1 MFDNA
6 KEKLEIKS
14 KNHNKTDRNS
24 ARSDED
30 FCSIQALNSRK
41 HLKRKDSGSKA
52 LVRLFLVLIQYIVVR
67 LLIFLLTYFLLY
79 TINETGKNDIT
90 KGRLKI
96 ILRYAIFYLS
106 VRVFASSSLFLMFT

>member
-1 MFDNA
+1 MF
-6 KEKLEIKS
+6 KYLEK
-14 KNHNKTDRNS
+14 
-24 ARSDED
+24 ED
-30 FCSIQALNSRK
+30 FLSMMLLPDVIAFL
-41 HLKRKDSGSKA
+41 LIISK
-52 LVRLFLVLIQYIVVR
+52 FLVLIQYIVVR

-106 VRVFASSSLFLMFT
+106 IRVFVSSSLFLMFT

>member
-1 MFDNA
+1 MF
-6 KEKLEIKS
+6 KYLEK
-14 KNHNKTDRNS
+14 
-24 ARSDED
+24 ED
-30 FCSIQALNSRK
+30 FLSMMLLPDIAAL
-41 HLKRKDSGSKA
+41 LFIISKF
-52 LVRLFLVLIQYIVVR
+52 LIFLFYPELFLVLIQYIVVR

-106 VRVFASSSLFLMFT
+106 IRVFASSSLFLMFT

>member
-1 MFDNA
+1 MF
-6 KEKLEIKS
+6 KYLEK
-14 KNHNKTDRNS
+14 
-24 ARSDED
+24 ED
-30 FCSIQALNSRK
+30 FLSLMLLPDIAAL
-41 HLKRKDSGSKA
+41 LFIMSKF
-52 LVRLFLVLIQYIVVR
+52 LILLFYPELFLVLIQYIVVR

-106 VRVFASSSLFLMFT
+106 IRVFASSSLFLMFT

>member
-1 MFDNA
+1 MF
-6 KEKLEIKS
+6 KYLEK
-14 KNHNKTDRNS
+14 
-24 ARSDED
+24 ED
-30 FCSIQALNSRK
+30 FLSMMLLPDVIAFL
-41 HLKRKDSGSKA
+41 LIISKF
-52 LVRLFLVLIQYIVVR
+52 LVLLFYPELFLVLIQYIVVR

-106 VRVFASSSLFLMFT
+106 IRVFASSSLFLMFT

>member
-1 MFDNA
+1 MFKYLE
-6 KEKLEIKS
+6 KEEFLSMMLLLDIIAFLLIISKFFSRFLDKL
-14 KNHNKTDRNS
+14 
-24 ARSDED
+24 
-30 FCSIQALNSRK
+30 FLF
-41 HLKRKDSGSKA
+41 
-52 LVRLFLVLIQYIVVR
+52 LVLLFYIELFLVLIQYIVVR

-106 VRVFASSSLFLMFT
+106 IRVFASSSLFLMFT

>member
-1 MFDNA
+1 MF
-6 KEKLEIKS
+6 KYLEK
-14 KNHNKTDRNS
+14 
-24 ARSDED
+24 ED
-30 FCSIQALNSRK
+30 FLSLMLLPDIAAL
-41 HLKRKDSGSKA
+41 LFIMSKF
-52 LVRLFLVLIQYIVVR
+52 LILLFYPELFLVLIQYIVVR

>member
-14 KNHNKTDRNS
+14 KNHNKTDRSS

-52 LVRLFLVLIQYIVVR
+52 LVRLFLVLFWAVILHTLQ
-67 LLIFLLTYFLLY
+67 
-79 TINETGKNDIT
+79 G
-90 KGRLKI
+90 
-96 ILRYAIFYLS
+96 ILRF
-106 VRVFASSSLFLMFT
+106 

>member
-1 MFDNA
+1 MF
-6 KEKLEIKS
+6 KYLEK
-14 KNHNKTDRNS
+14 
-24 ARSDED
+24 ED
-30 FCSIQALNSRK
+30 FLSLMLLPDIAAL
-41 HLKRKDSGSKA
+41 LFIMSKF
-52 LVRLFLVLIQYIVVR
+52 LIFLFYPELFLVLIQYIVVR

-106 VRVFASSSLFLMFT
+106 IRVFASSSLFLMFT

>member
-1 MFDNA
+1 MF
-6 KEKLEIKS
+6 KYLEK
-14 KNHNKTDRNS
+14 
-24 ARSDED
+24 ED
-30 FCSIQALNSRK
+30 FLSMMLLPDIAAL
-41 HLKRKDSGSKA
+41 LFIMSKF
-52 LVRLFLVLIQYIVVR
+52 LILLFYPELFLVLIQYIVVR

>member
-1 MFDNA
+1 MFKYLE
-6 KEKLEIKS
+6 KEEFLSMMLLLDIIAFLLIIS
-14 KNHNKTDRNS
+14 K
-24 ARSDED
+24 
-30 FCSIQALNSRK
+30 
-41 HLKRKDSGSKA
+41 
-52 LVRLFLVLIQYIVVR
+52 FLVLIQYIVVR

-106 VRVFASSSLFLMFT
+106 IRVFASSSLFLMFT

>member
-1 MFDNA
+1 MFKYLE
-6 KEKLEIKS
+6 KEEFLSMMLLLDIIAFLLIIS
-14 KNHNKTDRNS
+14 K
-24 ARSDED
+24 
-30 FCSIQALNSRK
+30 F
-41 HLKRKDSGSKA
+41 
-52 LVRLFLVLIQYIVVR
+52 LVLLFYIELCLVLIQYIVVR

-106 VRVFASSSLFLMFT
+106 IRVFASSSLFLMFT